1 MNKKRGLRRQRTPFF
16 AVPAWRASVDER
28 FQAKRYI
35 DEIVYF
41 SYKKENYIREVVSY
55 ATLVR
60 NQVLPQSAVSMLAQA
75 NAFPHML
82 LRLLQE

>member
-1 MNKKRGLRRQRTPFF
+1 MNKMRGLRRQRTPFF

-28 FQAKRYI
+28 FQVKRYI
-35 DEIVYF
+35 DEIVHF
-41 SYKKENYIREVVSY
+41 SYKKENCIRGVVSY
-55 ATLVR
+55 ATFVR
-60 NQVLPQSAVSMLAQA
+60 NQVLTQSAVSMLAQA